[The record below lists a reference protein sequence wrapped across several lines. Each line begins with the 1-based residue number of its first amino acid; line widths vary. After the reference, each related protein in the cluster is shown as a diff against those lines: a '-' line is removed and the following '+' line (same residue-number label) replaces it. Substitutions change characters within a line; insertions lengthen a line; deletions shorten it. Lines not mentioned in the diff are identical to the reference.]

1 MTHIDSGMSKPGL
14 PDDAEG
20 QKKLDDFKDKVEEAS
35 PPNPPTPPDS
45 EEKKEIVNQ
54 RPRTRKARVEE
65 RERAEVEQAFRE
77 VEQKVSEGIG
87 EDEETRR
94 LGSRLK
100 EHQVP
105 IGFICTIIIKE
116 KKKHPDI
123 WKLGPRNTYKWLSP
137 DCKDNARAEAGR
149 IGGLATAAKNAERAQ
164 AKKQE
169 IEKAEPV
176 PDSIAPPIPP
186 PAEPEAPEPV
196 IEALGILSTIFAE
209 IKFSKPRSDPDVL
222 LKISS
227 ANLGM
232 EGDYPRPPRAT
243 YLLECKSGFA
253 FGTMATAAL

>member
-1 MTHIDSGMSKPGL
+1 MSKPGL

-65 RERAEVEQAFRE
+65 QRQRPEVEQAFRE
-77 VEQKVSEGIG
+77 VEQKVSEGFK
-87 EDEETRR
+87 EEAATKLLESR
-94 LGSRLK
+94 LGKLCVPANLTCPLINKRK
-100 EHQVP
+100 AEHR
-105 IGFICTIIIKE
+105 
-116 KKKHPDI
+116 DI
-123 WKLGPRNTYKWLSP
+123 WKLGPRNTYKWLSQ
-137 DCKDNARAEAGR
+137 DCKDKARADAGR
-149 IGGLATAAKNAERAQ
+149 IGGLASAARKAERMQ
-164 AKKQE
+164 A
-169 IEKAEPV
+169 EKAGAV
-176 PDSIAPPIPP
+176 PDSIPPPIPP
-186 PAEPEAPEPV
+186 PTKPETPVPV
-196 IEALGILSTIFAE
+196 IEALGILSPIFAE

-232 EGDYPRPPRAT
+232 EGDYPRPPRDT